1 MEITCYSCGQEEECP
16 SCGHVDWVEGITYSL
31 EDFPLD
37 KQEDA
42 VIRHLCPKCGS
53 YRTEM

>member
-1 MEITCYSCGQEEECP
+1 MEITCYSCGQEEEGH
-16 SCGHVDWVEGITYSL
+16 SCGHVDWGEGITYDIT
-31 EDFPLD
+31 EFPLD

-42 VIRHLCPKCGS
+42 VIHHLCPHCGS